1 MTTSNDPPVGPYQM
15 TMPVTRKQIVA
26 RGLMN
31 RCPNCGCSGLFRR
44 AFEIR
49 RECPECGMS
58 FERGEGFFLGSMS
71 INYGITVFCFLLP
84 VLVLY
89 LTGVISGL
97 VTCIVA
103 GVGAVGFPVLFYRSS
118 RSWWLMAF
126 YFFLIHHLPAN
137 RRELEND
144 EDEHV

>member
-1 MTTSNDPPVGPYQM
+1 
-15 TMPVTRKQIVA
+15 
-26 RGLMN
+26 
-31 RCPNCGCSGLFRR
+31 
-44 AFEIR
+44 
-49 RECPECGMS
+49 MS
-58 FERGEGFFLGSMS
+58 YERGEGFFLGSMS

-89 LTGVISGL
+89 LTGVLSGL

-137 RRELEND
+137 RRELESD
-144 EDEHV
+144 EDENV

>member
-1 MTTSNDPPVGPYQM
+1 MS
-15 TMPVTRKQIVA
+15 VTRSQVVA
-26 RGLMN
+26 RGLRN
-31 RCPNCGCSGLFRR
+31 RCPNCGRCGLFER

-49 RECPECGMS
+49 RECSECRMS

-84 VLVLY
+84 VLALY
-89 LTGVISGL
+89 LTGVFSGL

-103 GVGAVGFPVLFYRSS
+103 GVGAIAFPILFYRSS

-137 RRELEND
+137 RRELEAD
-144 EDEHV
+144 EDENV